1 MKSAKKSKI
10 LAVVLSVVL
19 LVAMA
24 GMTVPALATD
34 GGVILHPG
42 YISGSVSVDGYN
54 ITRIG
59 VGATDETKT
68 YWATVGVNPP
78 PSPSI
83 DYTLTVEGGYN
94 YYVVAWAEIVST
106 DPANPM
112 DYTLA
117 WLPKVGPY
125 SVAVGETIPDVNM
138 SMTPAFVEG
147 TISTGSASDTIES
160 FDLRA
165 RTYVP
170 EYYQPNLDSRT
181 RASGLTA
188 PGDTRRDYRLLV
200 APGLDYRLWGE
211 VVINGIKYDVP
222 YYDFTAPG
230 AGETL
235 TKDLP
240 FEVTRATVSGI
251 ARLEGPVDVDE
262 AKVSVVATAYNPTR
276 SISTKADPATGEYT
290 LGLTADTW
298 YLRAYFPFV
307 HTGVGLEG
315 VGGSLTLPRTAVTL
329 TPDEYKTIDFIIE
342 PGFITGTVSLTGAN
356 TEYVGAF
363 IQADSADI
371 PGGKVSSNINPEN
384 GKYMFVASPGASWR
398 YGYWFCMYFRYYDES
413 NKYIGYSDMWKYIGS
428 DIYTVV
434 SGETVAGLDLAFG
447 TATVKLMYYV
457 AGGGELSSPALR
469 TYGNVIAMNVW
480 GSNTK
485 PTEGQT
491 ICTLIPGTYNIS
503 AWAVVDG
510 SSTTFGTFTVTV
522 AEGDMVVIGGV
533 AGPTLKVTS
542 PTEGAVIPAPSVIVE
557 GTATD
562 NVGIE
567 SITINGEDVTFSS
580 TGNPADPNEVGF
592 IHDVSL
598 PDVGENAITVVAQDI
613 DGMPEVTC
621 SFKVIREVATTLT
634 YTGDALAQVNTPA
647 ALAATLVDED
657 NNPVSGA
664 DISFQVAD
672 QSCSALTGAD
682 GVASCEVIIPT
693 AGVYEVTAEFT
704 GDISHKSSTTTALLT
719 IYNPEG
725 GFVTGG
731 GWIAS
736 PEGAYTDA
744 PTLSGRANFGFVSK
758 YQKGASTPTG
768 QTEFQFKVAD
778 LNFHSDNY
786 EWLVVAGA
794 RAQYKGTGTINGAG
808 NYGFML
814 TAIDEKLTPS
824 TDVDMFRI
832 KIWDK
837 DNDAVVYDNQMGAGD
852 DADPTTGIGR
862 GSIVI
867 HKQ

>member
-24 GMTVPALATD
+24 GMSVPALATD
-34 GGVILHPG
+34 GGAILHPG
-42 YISGSVSVDGYN
+42 YISGSVNVDGYN

-78 PSPSI
+78 PAPSI

-106 DPANPM
+106 DPTNPM
-112 DYTLA
+112 DYTVA

-125 SVAVGETIPDVNM
+125 SVAVGETVPDVDM
-138 SMTPAFVEG
+138 SMTPASVEG
-147 TISTGSASDTIES
+147 NISTGSASDTIES
-160 FDLRA
+160 FNLRA

-170 EYYQPNLDSRT
+170 EYYSPNLDSST
-181 RASGLTA
+181 KASGLTA
-188 PGDTRRDYRLLV
+188 PGDTGRDYSLLV

-211 VVINGIKYDVP
+211 VIINGINYTVP

-240 FEVTRATVSGI
+240 FEVTRATVSGT

-262 AKVSVVATAYNPTR
+262 AKVLIKAVAYNPTR
-276 SISTKADPATGEYT
+276 SISTQPDPDTGAYT
-290 LGLTADTW
+290 LELTADTW
-298 YLRAYFPFV
+298 YLNAYFPYV

-315 VGGSLTLPRTAVTL
+315 LYGNLTLPRTEVNL
-329 TPDEYKTIDFIIE
+329 SPDESKTIDFIIE
-342 PGFITGTVSLTGAN
+342 PGFISGTVSLTGAN
-356 TEYVGAF
+356 TEYVGGW
-363 IQADSADI
+363 IQADSVDI
-371 PGGKVSSNINPEN
+371 PGGKLSSYMNLEN
-384 GKYMFVASPGASWR
+384 GKYMFVASPGDWR
-398 YGYWFCMYFRYYDES
+398 YGYWFLLVFTYYDES
-413 NKYIGYSDMWKYIGS
+413 NNYIGRSDIWKYIPS
-428 DIYTVV
+428 DIYTVEFP
-434 SGETVAGLDLAFG
+434 GQTVPGLDVAYG

-457 AGGGELSSPALR
+457 AGGGELSSPMLVAS
-469 TYGNVIAMNVW
+469 GPVIAQNVW

-485 PTEGQT
+485 PTEGQA
-491 ICTLIPGTYNIS
+491 ICTLIPGTYTIS
-503 AWAVVDG
+503 ATAVVDG
-510 SSTTFGTFTVTV
+510 SRTKFGTFTVTV

-533 AGPTLKVTS
+533 TGPTLTVTS
-542 PTEGAVIPAPSVIVE
+542 PTQGDVIPAPSVTVE

-562 NVGIE
+562 DVGIE
-567 SITINGEDVTFSS
+567 SITINGEPVTLIPDV
-580 TGNPADPNEVGF
+580 NPDDPNEVGF
-592 IHDVSL
+592 SHDVSL
-598 PDVGENAITVVAQDI
+598 PDVGENTITVVAQDI

-621 SFKVIREVATTLT
+621 SFKVIRQTTTTLT
-634 YTGDALAQVNTPA
+634 YTGDSLVQVNTPA

-657 NNPVSGA
+657 GQPIPDA
-664 DISFQVAD
+664 DISFQVAG
-672 QSCSALTGAD
+672 QSYSALTGAD

-693 AGVYEVTAEFT
+693 AGVYEVTAEFA
-704 GDISHKSSTTTALLT
+704 GDVSHKPSTATALLT
-719 IYNPEG
+719 VYNPEG
-725 GFVTGG
+725 EFVTGG
-731 GWIAS
+731 GWIDS
-736 PEGAYTDA
+736 PAGAYTAD

-758 YQKGASTPTG
+758 YKKGATTPSG

-778 LNFHSDNY
+778 LNFHSNAY

-837 DNDAVVYDNQMGAGD
+837 DTDAVVYDNQIGDGD
-852 DADPTTGIGR
+852 DADLTTAIGG

>member
-10 LAVVLSVVL
+10 LVVVLSVVL

-24 GMTVPALATD
+24 GMAVPALATN

-54 ITRIG
+54 ITQIG

-78 PSPSI
+78 PGPSI
-83 DYTLTVEGGYN
+83 DYTLTVEGDYN
-94 YYVVAWAEIVST
+94 YNVVAWAYIVST
-106 DPANPM
+106 DPTKPM
-112 DYTLA
+112 DYTVA

-125 SVAVGETIPDVNM
+125 SVAVGETVPNVDL

-147 TISTGSASDTIES
+147 TISTGNASDTIES

-181 RASGLTA
+181 TASGLTA
-188 PGDTRRDYRLLV
+188 PGDAGRDYTLLV
-200 APGLDYRLWGE
+200 APGLEYRLWGY
-211 VVINGIKYDVP
+211 VDINGIRYNVP
-222 YYDFTAPG
+222 SYDFTAPG

-235 TKDLP
+235 IKDLP
-240 FEVTRATVSGI
+240 FEVTRATVSGT
-251 ARLEGPVDVDE
+251 ARLEGPIDVDE
-262 AKVSVVATAYNPTR
+262 AKVLINAIAYNPTR
-276 SISTKADPATGEYT
+276 SISTKADPDTGAYT
-290 LGLTADTW
+290 LELTADTW
-298 YLRAYFPFV
+298 HLYVTFPYV
-307 HTGVGLEG
+307 HTEVGLEG
-315 VGGSLTLPRTAVTL
+315 VVGSLKLPRTEVTL
-329 TPDEYKTIDFIIE
+329 SPDESRTIDFIVE
-342 PGFITGTVSLTGAN
+342 PGFISGTVILSGAN
-356 TEYVGAF
+356 TEYVGGW
-363 IQADSADI
+363 IQADSVDI
-371 PGGKVSSNINPEN
+371 PGGKLSSYMNLEN
-384 GKYMFVASPGASWR
+384 KRYMFVASPGDWQ
-398 YGYWFCMYFRYYDES
+398 YGYWFLLIFRYYDES
-413 NKYIGYSDMWKYIGS
+413 NNYIGYSDLWKHLSS
-428 DIYTVV
+428 DIYTVEFP
-434 SGETVAGLDLAFG
+434 GQTVPGLDVAYG

-457 AGGGELSSPALR
+457 AGGGELSSPTLR
-469 TYGNVIAMNVW
+469 AYGPVIAMNVW

-485 PTEGQT
+485 PTEGQA

-503 AWAVVDG
+503 AWARVDG
-510 SSTTFGTFTVTV
+510 SSTSFGTFTVTV
-522 AEGDMVVIGGV
+522 AEGDMLVIGGV
-533 AGPTLKVTS
+533 AGPSLKVTS
-542 PTEGAVIPAPSVIVE
+542 PTQGEVIPAPSVTVE

-562 NVGIE
+562 DVGIE

-580 TGNPADPNEVGF
+580 TGNPDDPNEVGF
-592 IHDVSL
+592 SYDVSL
-598 PDVGENAITVVAQDI
+598 AVGENTITVVAQDF

-621 SFKVIREVATTLT
+621 TFKVIREVATTLT

-657 NNPVSGA
+657 GQPIPDAN
-664 DISFQVAD
+664 ISFQVAD
-672 QSCSALTGAD
+672 QGCSALTGAD
-682 GVASCEVIIPT
+682 GVAICDVTIGT
-693 AGVYEVTAEFT
+693 AGVYEVAAEFA
-704 GDISHKSSTTTALLT
+704 GDVSHKPSTATALLT
-719 IYNPEG
+719 VYNPEG

-794 RAQYKGTGTINGAG
+794 RAQYKGTGTINGIG

-837 DNDAVVYDNQMGAGD
+837 DTDVVVYDNQTGAGD
-852 DADPTTGIGR
+852 DADPTTGIGG